1 MFTGDVLQWDPRGL
15 GCLEGERTG
24 VGLDLELRDAFGGN
38 SDWQRPPGQLGR
50 VLLQFVF
57 PQHLPG
63 EIAAATETTDVV
75 PLSCVDLDVVLVLP
89 ALPPGEPLAAV
100 LALEDHVLLLSVHH
114 LDVSA
119 EGGVGPEVVGALRAA
134 EGFLP
139 SMDRHVIRQAGAVG
153 ESSGAELALELFKV
167 WLVASLMNIETGSAG
182 IVLTTDI
189 TVELLLTVSRP
200 LVSVET
206 LLLLSDVLALRAL
219 VHHRSSQVLLLDMSG
234 QLVGLSVEEATD
246 PADEL

>member
-1 MFTGDVLQWDPRGL
+1 MFTGDVLQWDPRCL
-15 GCLEGERTG
+15 GSLEGERTG
-24 VGLDLELRDAFGGN
+24 VRLDLELRDALGGN

-63 EIAAATETTDVV
+63 EIAAATEAADVV

-119 EGGVGPEVVGALRAA
+119 EGGVGPEAVGALRAA

-139 SMDRHVIRQAGAVG
+139 GVDGHVVRQTGAVG
-153 ESSGAELALELFKV
+153 EGSGAERAVELLEV
-167 WLVASLMNIETGSAG
+167 RLVASLVDVEAGSGGQA
-182 IVLTTDI
+182 LPADLA
-189 TVELLLTVSRP
+189 VELLLAVGRP
-200 LVSVET
+200 LVGVQA
-206 LLLLSDVLALRAL
+206 LLLPRHELALGAL
-219 VHHRSSQVLLLDMSG
+219 VEH
-234 QLVGLSVEEATD
+234 
-246 PADEL
+246 